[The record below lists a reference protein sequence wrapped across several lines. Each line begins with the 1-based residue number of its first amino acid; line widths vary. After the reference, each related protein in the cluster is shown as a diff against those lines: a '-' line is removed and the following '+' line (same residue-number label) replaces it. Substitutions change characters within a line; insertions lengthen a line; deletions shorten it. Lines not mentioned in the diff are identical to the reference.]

1 MCLCMYVWSEDEL
14 IDMLA
19 GKEKTDDLNMPL
31 AIFKDSDGEHTY
43 IHTFIQ
49 YITYIHIYTY
59 TSEPAPFGGDDE

>member
-1 MCLCMYVWSEDEL
+1 MYVCMYVWSEDEL

-49 YITYIHIYTY
+49 YITYIYTY
-59 TSEPAPFGGDDE
+59 IH

>member
-1 MCLCMYVWSEDEL
+1 MYVCMYVLPEDEL

-43 IHTFIQ
+43 IHSYNILH
-49 YITYIHIYTY
+49 TYIYTY